1 MDILETQLDISSPD
15 YQENREA
22 MLGLVQ
28 QWRQRVDLVKQG
40 GGADATKKHKSR
52 GKLTARERIEGLVDG
67 GTAFLEFST
76 LAAWDV
82 YESPAPGAGVVGR
95 ARGWIPR
102 VS

>member
-40 GGADATKKHKSR
+40 GGADATKN
-52 GKLTARERIEGLVDG
+52 IN
-67 GTAFLEFST
+67 
-76 LAAWDV
+76 
-82 YESPAPGAGVVGR
+82 PVVN
-95 ARGWIPR
+95 
-102 VS
+102 